1 MLGTTYYH
9 QTIRKYV
16 AVFGTL
22 FNDINVVRRD
32 ASDVIKE
39 QIKVPIAYSPRDRWI
54 LRLRRARGVSGTDE
68 AVAMS
73 LPRMGFDLTAI
84 TYDGTRKL
92 NTMGQ
97 VYSANTAAG
106 TSTLMKQYNPV
117 PYNFDFSLYSMVSN
131 AEDGAQI
138 FEQIVP
144 FFTPEFT
151 VTVNLIPSMNIA
163 PDVTMVL
170 GGVQIEDNYQ
180 GDFQTTREII
190 WTLNFTMKGYVYP
203 DVKTGSV
210 VKTVIVNLRMPG
222 DVDSDVPEPEYIIL
236 EDSTTFSTNYLL
248 LNADAGSPN
257 ATGTMKVLNE
267 SSSEAVGAAGI
278 KSRYTVTPGPSD
290 ATANDDFGFTE
301 TMEYFNDNI
310 DNDPVTGLDVT
321 L

>member
-54 LRLRRARGVSGTDE
+54 LRLRRARGISGTDE

-73 LPRMGFDLTAI
+73 LPRMGFDLTGI

-92 NTMGQ
+92 NTLGQ

-163 PDVTMVL
+163 PDVTMVMN
-170 GGVQIEDNYQ
+170 GVTIEDNYE
-180 GDFQTTREII
+180 GDFQATREII
-190 WTLNFTMKGYVYP
+190 WTLTFTMKGYIYP

-222 DVDSDVPEPEYIIL
+222 DSEIPPSEYIVL
-236 EDSTTFSTNYLL
+236 EDSTTLTTNYLL

-267 SSSEAVGAAGI
+267 SSSAAVGAAGI
-278 KSRYTVTPGPSD
+278 KSRYTVTPGPGD

-301 TMEYFNDNI
+301 TMEFFNDNI

>member
-170 GGVQIEDNYQ
+170 NGVQIEDNYE
-180 GDFQTTREII
+180 GDFQTTREIV
-190 WTLNFTMKGYVYP
+190 WTLTFTMKGYVYP

-222 DVDSDVPEPEYIIL
+222 DVDSEVPEPEYIIL
-236 EDSTTFSTNYLL
+236 EDSTTFSTNYLI
-248 LNADAGSPN
+248 LNADAGSPD
-257 ATGTMKVLNE
+257 ATGTMRILNE

-301 TMEYFNDNI
+301 TTEYFNDNI

>member
-32 ASDVIKE
+32 ADDVIKE

-84 TYDGTRKL
+84 TYDGGRKL

-97 VYSANTAAG
+97 VFAANTAAG

-151 VTVNLIPSMNIA
+151 VTVNLIPSMNIS
-163 PDVTMVL
+163 PDVTMVMN
-170 GGVQIEDNYQ
+170 GVAIEDNYE
-180 GDFQTTREII
+180 GDFQATREII
-190 WTLNFTMKGYVYP
+190 WTLTFTMKGYIYP

-222 DVDSDVPEPEYIIL
+222 DSEVSEPEYIIL

-248 LNADAGSPN
+248 LNADAGSPD
-257 ATGTMKVLNE
+257 ATGLMKVLNE

-301 TMEYFNDNI
+301 TTEYFNDNI
-310 DNDPVTGLDVT
+310 DTNVVTGLDVT

>member
-73 LPRMGFDLTAI
+73 LPRMGFDLTGI

-92 NTMGQ
+92 NTLGQ
-97 VYSANTAAG
+97 VYSANTVAG

-163 PDVTMVL
+163 PDVTMVMN
-170 GGVQIEDNYQ
+170 GVTIEDNYE
-180 GDFQTTREII
+180 GDFQATREII
-190 WTLNFTMKGYVYP
+190 WTLTFTMKGYIYP

-210 VKTVIVNLRMPG
+210 VKTVIVNLRIPG
-222 DVDSDVPEPEYIIL
+222 ANETPPSEYIIL
-236 EDSTTFSTNYLL
+236 EDSTTFTTNYLL

-278 KSRYTVTPGPSD
+278 KTRYTVTPGPSD

-301 TMEYFNDNI
+301 TTEFFDDNI

>member
-73 LPRMGFDLTAI
+73 LPRMGFDLTGI

-222 DVDSDVPEPEYIIL
+222 DSEVSEPEYIIT
-236 EDSTTFSTNYLL
+236 EDSTTFSTNYLIL
-248 LNADAGSPN
+248 DADAGSPD
-257 ATGTMKVLNE
+257 ATGTMRILNE
-267 SSSEAVGAAGI
+267 SSSESVGAAGI

-301 TMEYFNDNI
+301 TTEYFNDNI

>member
-54 LRLRRARGVSGTDE
+54 LRLRRARGISGTDE

-163 PDVTMVL
+163 PDVTMVMN
-170 GGVQIEDNYQ
+170 GVAIEDNYE
-180 GDFQTTREII
+180 GDFQATREIV
-190 WTLNFTMKGYVYP
+190 WTLTFTMKGYVYP

-222 DVDSDVPEPEYIIL
+222 DSEVPEPEYIIT
-236 EDSTTFSTNYLL
+236 EDSTTFSTNYLI
-248 LNADAGSPN
+248 LNADAGSPD
-257 ATGTMKVLNE
+257 ATGTMRILNE
-267 SSSEAVGAAGI
+267 SSSESVGAAGI

-290 ATANDDFGFTE
+290 ATANDDYGFTE

>member
-68 AVAMS
+68 AVAMT

-92 NTMGQ
+92 NTLGQ

-163 PDVTMVL
+163 PDVTMVMN
-170 GGVQIEDNYQ
+170 GVTIEDNYE
-180 GDFQTTREII
+180 GDFQATREII
-190 WTLNFTMKGYVYP
+190 WTLTFTMKGYVYP

-222 DVDSDVPEPEYIIL
+222 DSEIPPAEYIIL
-236 EDSTTFSTNYLL
+236 EDSTTLTTNYLL

-267 SSSEAVGAAGI
+267 SSSAAVGAAGI
-278 KSRYTVTPGPSD
+278 KSRYTVTPGPGD

-301 TMEYFNDNI
+301 TMEFFNDNI